1 MRKHHKRWVAL
12 FSAAA
17 ISTTGLMGVSGT
29 AVADDKQSRSLD
41 WPLISQGVSTYSLD
55 GYEIGYLPP
64 GLERYGISASSTT
77 DRQGNRQSQI
87 SWTQGPDQ
95 LYGRVAVVRSEAFQE
110 LDDLRQSRYG
120 HLPTGELERLE
131 PNETFTEGAFLSEE
145 SGDLFWLE
153 EPGVAVTTHLQPDR
167 WGGNELV
174 KFATSVEA
182 SEVEG
187 EVEGAAEAENAENAE
202 NAGAD
207 AQDTAEVEQVADPPE
222 AAEAPA
228 EEAPAEEAP
237 AEEVPAEEAPAEEA
251 PTEEAPEAEAPAE
264 EIPAEEAPTEEAPE
278 AEAPAEEAP
287 AEEAPETEGPA
298 EEAPEAE
305 APTEEAPAE
314 ETPAEEVPAEE
325 APEAEAPAEEA
336 PTEEAPAEE
345 APVEEAPEG
354 EAVEDAGSR
363 QVKECLIEQFVD
375 FGSGET
381 VLDTEALTPDS
392 GAFVEQALTK
402 GDLNDA
408 ERDRLLATVWYYGAE
423 EQKTAATSECAQ
435 SNDMDTA
442 EVEAVLA
449 EVADE
454 IAALVQE
461 AEAAMTEGMDQVS
474 QTGQDGEPTGEAEI
488 DPVDA
493 QEWQELWESLPWSI
507 PAEADT
513 SGS

>member
-29 AVADDKQSRSLD
+29 AVAEDKESRSLT

-95 LYGRVAVVRSEAFQE
+95 LFGRVAVVRAEAFQE

-120 HLPTGELERLE
+120 HLSTGELERLE
-131 PNETFTEGAFLSEE
+131 PNETFADGAYLSEE

-187 EVEGAAEAENAENAE
+187 EVEDAETAGSAENAENANTDTE
-202 NAGAD
+202 
-207 AQDTAEVEQVADPPE
+207 DTAQVEPVADPSDAEEAPAEEAPAEAPE
-222 AAEAPA
+222 AEAPVEEAPAEEGPEAEAPVEEPATEDPEAPAEEAPVEEAPVEEAPEAEAPAEEPAPEPEAPA

-237 AEEVPAEEAPAEEA
+237 G
-251 PTEEAPEAEAPAE
+251 AEAPAE
-264 EIPAEEAPTEEAPE
+264 EEPVTEAPE
-278 AEAPAEEAP
+278 A
-287 AEEAPETEGPA
+287 PA

-305 APTEEAPAE
+305 APS
-314 ETPAEEVPAEE
+314 
-325 APEAEAPAEEA
+325 
-336 PTEEAPAEE
+336 
-345 APVEEAPEG
+345 EEAPEG
-354 EAVEDAGSR
+354 EAVDNTQSR
-363 QVKECLIEQFVD
+363 QVKECLIDQFVD

-392 GAFVEQALTK
+392 GAFVEQALAK
-402 GDLNDA
+402 GDLDDA
-408 ERDRLLATVWYYGAE
+408 ERDRMLATVWYYGAE
-423 EQKTAATSECAQ
+423 EQKTSATSECAQ
-435 SNDMDTA
+435 ANDMDAA

-449 EVADE
+449 EVADL
-454 IAALVQE
+454 IAELIQE

-474 QTGQDGEPTGEAEI
+474 QAVQDAELPESAEI

-493 QEWQELWESLPWSI
+493 QEWEELWESLPWSI

>member
-29 AVADDKQSRSLD
+29 AVADDKESRSLN
-41 WPLISQGVSTYSLD
+41 WPLITQGVSTYSLD

-64 GLERYGISASSTT
+64 GLERYGISASSAT

-131 PNETFTEGAFLSEE
+131 PNETFTGGAFLSEE

-182 SEVEG
+182 AEVED
-187 EVEGAAEAENAENAE
+187 EVEGAAEAENA
-202 NAGAD
+202 GAD
-207 AQDTAEVEQVADPPE
+207 AEDTAEVEPVANPPE
-222 AAEAPA
+222 A
-228 EEAPAEEAP
+228 EE
-237 AEEVPAEEAPAEEA
+237 
-251 PTEEAPEAEAPAE
+251 PE
-264 EIPAEEAPTEEAPE
+264 
-278 AEAPAEEAP
+278 EEAP
-287 AEEAPETEGPA
+287 AEEAPEEEAPG
-298 EEAPEAE
+298 EEAPE
-305 APTEEAPAE
+305 EEE
-314 ETPAEEVPAEE
+314 
-325 APEAEAPAEEA
+325 PEAEAPAEEA

-345 APVEEAPEG
+345 APAEEAPTEEAPAEEAPEEEEP
-354 EAVEDAGSR
+354 EAEAPAEEAPEEEAPAEEEPEAEAPAEEAPAEEAPTEEAPAEESVEDTRSR
-363 QVKECLIEQFVD
+363 QVKECLIDQFVD

-381 VLDTEALTPDS
+381 VLDTESLTPDS
-392 GAFVEQALTK
+392 GAFVEQALSK
-402 GDLNDA
+402 GDLDDA
-408 ERDRLLATVWYYGAE
+408 ERDRLLATVWYYGDE
-423 EQKTAATSECAQ
+423 EQKNSATTECARANDIDTAA
-435 SNDMDTA
+435 
-442 EVEAVLA
+442 VEGVLDD
-449 EVADE
+449 VADE

-461 AEAAMTEGMDQVS
+461 AEDAMTEGMDQVS
-474 QTGQDGEPTGEAEI
+474 QTGQDGELPEEGEI
-488 DPVDA
+488 DPVDDE
-493 QEWQELWESLPWSI
+493 EWQELWESLPWSF
-507 PAEADT
+507 PTEADT

>member
-29 AVADDKQSRSLD
+29 AVADDKDSRSLN
-41 WPLISQGVSTYSLD
+41 WPLITQGVSTYSLD

-120 HLPTGELERLE
+120 HLPTGELDRLE
-131 PNETFTEGAFLSEE
+131 PNETFTDGAFLSEE

-167 WGGNELV
+167 WSGNELV
-174 KFATSVEA
+174 KFATSVEE
-182 SEVEG
+182 SERGSEG
-187 EVEGAAEAENAENAE
+187 AENAN
-202 NAGAD
+202 AD
-207 AQDTAEVEQVADPPE
+207 AEDAAVVEPVAEEPAAEEPAPEPE
-222 AAEAPA
+222 A
-228 EEAPAEEAP
+228 
-237 AEEVPAEEAPAEEA
+237 
-251 PTEEAPEAEAPAE
+251 
-264 EIPAEEAPTEEAPE
+264 
-278 AEAPAEEAP
+278 
-287 AEEAPETEGPA
+287 
-298 EEAPEAE
+298 
-305 APTEEAPAE
+305 
-314 ETPAEEVPAEE
+314 PAEE

-336 PTEEAPAEE
+336 PAPEAPEAPAEEPAPEPAPEAPAEDPAPEAPAEDPAAEAPEAPAEEAPAEE
-345 APVEEAPEG
+345 APEAEAPAEEAPEAEAPAEEAPETEAPAEEPAPEPAPEAPAEEAPAEEAPEAPAEVPADGAPEG
-354 EAVEDAGSR
+354 EAVDSSSSR
-363 QVKECLIEQFVD
+363 QVKECLIDQFVD

-381 VLDTEALTPDS
+381 VLDAEALTPDS
-392 GAFVEQALTK
+392 GAFVERALSK

-423 EQKTAATSECAQ
+423 EQKTSATGECAQ
-435 SNDMDTA
+435 ANDMDRA
-442 EVEAVLA
+442 EVEEVLA
-449 EVADE
+449 EVAHL

-461 AEAAMTEGMDQVS
+461 AEDAMTEGMDQVS
-474 QTGQDGEPTGEAEI
+474 QTGQGGELPEEAEI

-507 PAEADT
+507 PAEADMN
-513 SGS
+513 GS

>member
-187 EVEGAAEAENAENAE
+187 EVESAAEAENAD
-202 NAGAD
+202 AD

-237 AEEVPAEEAPAEEA
+237 AEEAPAEEAPAEEA
-251 PTEEAPEAEAPAE
+251 P
-264 EIPAEEAPTEEAPE
+264 AEEAPAEEAPE

-287 AEEAPETEGPA
+287 AEEAPEA
-298 EEAPEAE
+298 
-305 APTEEAPAE
+305 EAPAE
-314 ETPAEEVPAEE
+314 EAPAEE

-336 PTEEAPAEE
+336 PAEEAPAEE
-345 APVEEAPEG
+345 APAEEAPAEEAPAEEAPAEEAPAEEAPAEQAPEG
-354 EAVEDAGSR
+354 EVVEDAGSR

-423 EQKTAATSECAQ
+423 EQKTAATSECARA
-435 SNDMDTA
+435 NDMDTA

-507 PAEADT
+507 PAGADT

>member
-29 AVADDKQSRSLD
+29 AAADDKDSQSLN
-41 WPLISQGVSTYSLD
+41 WPLITQGVSTYSLD

-120 HLPTGELERLE
+120 HLPTDELERLE
-131 PNETFTEGAFLSEE
+131 PNETFTDGAFLSEE

-153 EPGVAVTTHLQPDR
+153 EPGVAVATHLQPDR

-187 EVEGAAEAENAENAE
+187 EVEEAAETTEAENA
-202 NAGAD
+202 D
-207 AQDTAEVEQVADPPE
+207 AQDGAVIEPVADPPQAEE
-222 AAEAPA
+222 APGEEAPSEETPADDVPDEEAPAAEDPVTEPEAPA

-237 AEEVPAEEAPAEEA
+237 ETPAEEAPAEEAPEAPAAEAPDAEAPVEEAPAEEAPAEEA
-251 PTEEAPEAEAPAE
+251 PTEEAPDAGAPVE
-264 EIPAEEAPTEEAPE
+264 
-278 AEAPAEEAP
+278 EAPAEEAP
-287 AEEAPETEGPA
+287 A
-298 EEAPEAE
+298 AE
-305 APTEEAPAE
+305 APDA
-314 ETPAEEVPAEE
+314 
-325 APEAEAPAEEA
+325 
-336 PTEEAPAEE
+336 EAPAEE
-345 APVEEAPEG
+345 APVEEAPAE
-354 EAVEDAGSR
+354 ETADDAASR
-363 QVKECLIEQFVD
+363 QVKECLIDQFVD
-375 FGSGET
+375 FGSGQT
-381 VLDTEALTPDS
+381 VLDTKSLTPDS

-423 EQKTAATSECAQ
+423 DQKTAATGECAQ
-435 SNDMDTA
+435 ANDMDKA

-449 EVADE
+449 EVADQ

-461 AEAAMTEGMDQVS
+461 AQAAMTEGMDQVS
-474 QTGQDGEPTGEAEI
+474 QTVQDGDMTEQAEI

-507 PAEADT
+507 PTGTDT